1 MKITLLPLS
10 LSRTSFASNLNGK
23 RIISSLQDIWVER
36 DPWKDPWCGT
46 GSRLKDVFPRLFA
59 LESHQDCKVN
69 ERWCLVDGVWGG
81 NWEWRLPP
89 RGRALNDLNSLRNVI
104 GNLALSP
111 NCSDKWSWGCDDL
124 GRFNVKSIS
133 CIIQNNLL
141 SDCILGD
148 HHTWNSWIP
157 CKVNICVWRASL
169 NRLATRSNLSNRGV
183 PLASSLCPFC
193 ESEVEDLDH
202 CLINCPKVLPVW
214 RKIWSWNKVVNADV
228 DSVSSIKEED
238 IFPSIIRIS
247 KSWIGARC
255 TSRLANWNSWI
266 ARPFDLFVH
275 S

>member
-1 MKITLLPLS
+1 MDVWCNILKGVESIKACVPILKN
-10 LSRTSFASNLNGK
+10 SFKLKVCNGLNV
-23 RIISSLQDIWVER
+23 SF
-36 DPWKDPWCGT
+36 WKDPWCGT

-89 RGRALNDLNSLRNVI
+89 RGRALNDLNSLLNVI

-111 NCSDKWSWGCDDL
+111 NCSDKWSWVCDDL

-157 CKVNICVWRASL
+157 CK
-169 NRLATRSNLSNRGV
+169 
-183 PLASSLCPFC
+183 
-193 ESEVEDLDH
+193 SEVEDLDH
-202 CLINCPKVLPVW
+202 CLINCPKVLLVW
-214 RKIWSWNKVVNADV
+214 RKIWSWWCLDPPVTFPSFSISDIALGRIGLHGCHRTKKVLNAFFQCSIWAIWKWRNKVVNVDV

-238 IFPSIIRIS
+238 IFS
-247 KSWIGARC
+247 
-255 TSRLANWNSWI
+255 
-266 ARPFDLFVH
+266 
-275 S
+275 